1 MQIKMKVLT
10 KGLEDVEEDV
20 FKARS
25 FHCSLNA
32 DDFFYLDF
40 IIKLIVKMK

>member
-10 KGLEDVEEDV
+10 KGWEEVEEDV

-25 FHCSLNA
+25 FRCSLNA
-32 DDFFYLDF
+32 DDFFYIDF